1 MTVIHCSLDR
11 VWKSLPSVNLE
22 EKNSSVHPRDRK
34 LYVCMQ
40 LMIAE
45 EKMATICKVHKLLSQ
60 LQLSW
65 YAAIPISWEFWI
77 DL

>member
-22 EKNSSVHPRDRK
+22 EKNSSVYSRDRK
-34 LYVCMQ
+34 PYVCMH
-40 LMIAE
+40 LLIAE

>member
-22 EKNSSVHPRDRK
+22 EKNSSIHPRDHK

-45 EKMATICKVHKLLSQ
+45 VL
-60 LQLSW
+60 
-65 YAAIPISWEFWI
+65 
-77 DL
+77 

>member
-22 EKNSSVHPRDRK
+22 EKNSSVRPRDHK

-40 LMIAE
+40 LTIAE

-65 YAAIPISWEFWI
+65 YAAIPISWEFWN

>member
-22 EKNSSVHPRDRK
+22 EKNSSVHPRDHK

-65 YAAIPISWEFWI
+65 YAAIPISWEFWN

>member
-1 MTVIHCSLDR
+1 MIVIHCSLER

-22 EKNSSVHPRDRK
+22 EKNSSVYSRDRK
-34 LYVCMQ
+34 PYVCMQ

-65 YAAIPISWEFWI
+65 YAAIPISWEFWN